1 MISFIKRRLSFAE
14 PAAPAIVPN
23 VRSYFREIFST
34 IKGGAKRMEI
44 KIINDEET
52 ATAFIH
58 GDIDHH
64 TAKDIREQID
74 GYVQERRPRLLNLDF
89 SSVQFMDS
97 SGIGLIMGRHRLM
110 QLVKGSVKVVNIP
123 EHLKRLIKISGLLSL
138 GVIAEGEV

>member
-1 MISFIKRRLSFAE
+1 
-14 PAAPAIVPN
+14 
-23 VRSYFREIFST
+23 
-34 IKGGAKRMEI
+34 MEI

-52 ATAFIH
+52 ATAFIQ

>member
-1 MISFIKRRLSFAE
+1 MSLRLE
-14 PAAPAIVPN
+14 P
-23 VRSYFREIFST
+23 
-34 IKGGAKRMEI
+34 GAGVL
-44 KIINDEET
+44 
-52 ATAFIH
+52 TAFL
-58 GDIDHH
+58 GGEIDHH

>member
-1 MISFIKRRLSFAE
+1 
-14 PAAPAIVPN
+14 
-23 VRSYFREIFST
+23 
-34 IKGGAKRMEI
+34 MEI
-44 KIINDEET
+44 KIINEEET

-74 GYVQERRPRLLNLDF
+74 GYVQERRPRFLKLDF

>member
-1 MISFIKRRLSFAE
+1 
-14 PAAPAIVPN
+14 
-23 VRSYFREIFST
+23 
-34 IKGGAKRMEI
+34 MEI

-52 ATAFIH
+52 ATAFIQ

-110 QLVKGSVKVVNIP
+110 QLVRGSVKVVNIP

>member
-1 MISFIKRRLSFAE
+1 
-14 PAAPAIVPN
+14 
-23 VRSYFREIFST
+23 
-34 IKGGAKRMEI
+34 MEI

-52 ATAFIH
+52 ATAFIQ

-123 EHLKRLIKISGLLSL
+123 EHLKRIIKISGLLSL